1 MKQFVRSSL
10 LLCHASAFIH
20 LPSTPLHL
28 RNNDPATVSSLRR
41 IPRLQVNKD
50 DNYFYTV
57 SISSESKRTGRNLVV
72 RGVSS
77 LEKEIVETET
87 NDTKEV
93 EEKGTA
99 KSFTK
104 YITEKMGTVDEERLA
119 FPEIVSGEVPRFFS
133 NISYKE
139 TVNNEGK
146 ITKTATHVSGSV
158 VGAAAL
164 IAGTTIGAGVLA
176 LPTATAPAGFLPSSA
191 ALCVAWFYMTISG
204 LLIAELSINRMG
216 ETGKQGVGL
225 LEIYKSYLGDGLG
238 SVGSG
243 AYFFLHYAVMVAYL
257 SQGGA
262 NLGSFLDT
270 LGFSSIT
277 AIPGFDQILFAS
289 MVGSLIYFARD
300 SFVEKIN
307 NVLVLGVI
315 GTFMG
320 IIATGAQTADFN
332 ALVSLENQHPVSI
345 QRNVSKVTCLFFRV

>member
-1 MKQFVRSSL
+1 MKHLVCSSL
-10 LLCHASAFIH
+10 VHASAFIH

-28 RNNDPATVSSLRR
+28 RNNNVATESPLRNM
-41 IPRLQVNKD
+41 PHLQGNKD
-50 DNYFYTV
+50 DKFFYNA
-57 SISSESKRTGRNLVV
+57 SRSSKSKRTGRYLVV

-87 NDTKEV
+87 NNDTKEA
-93 EEKGTA
+93 EDTGRA
-99 KSFTK
+99 KSIGK
-104 YITEKMGTVDEERLA
+104 YLTEKMGTVDERRLA

-133 NISYKE
+133 NLSYKE
-139 TVNNEGK
+139 TMNNEGQ
-146 ITKTATHVSGSV
+146 ITKTATHKRSSV
-158 VGAAAL
+158 IGAAAL

-191 ALCVAWFYMTISG
+191 ALCLAWLYMTISG

-238 SVGSG
+238 LVGSG

-257 SQGGA
+257 SEGGA
-262 NLGSFLDT
+262 NLGSFLDN

-289 MVGSLIYFARD
+289 TVGSLIYVTSD
-300 SFVEKIN
+300 SVVEKVN

-320 IIATGAQTADFN
+320 ILTIGAQTADWG
-332 ALVSLENQHPVSI
+332 ALVSLQNQHPVSV
-345 QRNVSKVTCLFFRV
+345 QRTFFK